1 MTSYVSIPDASFQD
15 VVNLWFSTD
24 PPGNSAEFNDPYH
37 NPFYG
42 PIQYWDTQLV
52 TDMSNAFYLQ
62 SSFNENISLW
72 NTSNVTNMYR
82 MFADATR
89 YDKPLNT
96 QYISAGINPYIQT
109 PYTAWDVSGVQ
120 NMSYMFAGAI
130 NFNQPLN
137 NWDVSSVTNMSVM
150 FSSTNAFNQPLN
162 NWNVS
167 NVTTMTGMFLQANNF
182 NQPLNNWNVGNVT
195 TMRAMFQQA
204 VKFDQNIESWDV
216 GNVTDMNSMFSLAI
230 AFNQPLNNWN
240 VSDVS
245 NMDLMF
251 SDATAFNQPL
261 NNWNVGNV
269 TTMNSMFYNA
279 IAFNQPLNNWNVG
292 NVTTME
298 SMFSYATAFNQPL
311 FHWDVSNVTTFEEMF
326 KVATTFDQYIRS
338 WDVSSSAIL
347 TNMFAGSYTGNQ
359 CPLATDKSLWN
370 TENNTDTVNKPPG
383 PTPTVNGYFNQDL
396 SGSYAP
402 YYSYNYLQHPNQ
414 IIIVTQ
420 PGSPTGAGLYT
431 LNSVT
436 PSEIPNLVTIDQT
449 TGTLT
454 ISTADI
460 LVECRSNQVYTINI
474 TENTSPASTS
484 IIIVKINNTP
494 RKPNAFPFPLEQKNK
509 SLHGVNQ
516 KLDPGTARPNYF
528 ITRSQF
534 NPARFRSKQSNLS
547 NPSLCFF

>member
-1 MTSYVSIPDASFQD
+1 MA
-15 VVNLWFSTD
+15 
-24 PPGNSAEFNDPYH
+24 
-37 NPFYG
+37 
-42 PIQYWDTQLV
+42 
-52 TDMSNAFYLQ
+52 
-62 SSFNENISLW
+62 
-72 NTSNVTNMYR
+72 
-82 MFADATR
+82 
-89 YDKPLNT
+89 
-96 QYISAGINPYIQT
+96 
-109 PYTAWDVSGVQ
+109 
-120 NMSYMFAGAI
+120 
-130 NFNQPLN
+130 
-137 NWDVSSVTNMSVM
+137 
-150 FSSTNAFNQPLN
+150 
-162 NWNVS
+162 
-167 NVTTMTGMFLQANNF
+167 
-182 NQPLNNWNVGNVT
+182 
-195 TMRAMFQQA
+195 
-204 VKFDQNIESWDV
+204 
-216 GNVTDMNSMFSLAI
+216 
-230 AFNQPLNNWN
+230 
-240 VSDVS
+240 
-245 NMDLMF
+245 
-251 SDATAFNQPL
+251 
-261 NNWNVGNV
+261 
-269 TTMNSMFYNA
+269 
-279 IAFNQPLNNWNVG
+279 
-292 NVTTME
+292 

-370 TENNTDTVNKPPG
+370 KENNTDTGDQPPG

-431 LNSVT
+431 LSSVT
-436 PSEIPNLVTIDQT
+436 PSEIPTSVTIDET

-454 ISTADI
+454 ISTANI
-460 LVECRSNQVYTINI
+460 LGCKSNQIYTINI

-484 IIIVKINNTP
+484 IIIVNIKNTP
-494 RKPNAFPFPLEQKNK
+494 RKPNAFPFPLVQKNK

>member
-1 MTSYVSIPDASFQD
+1 MPYTSIADVSFQD
-15 VVNLWFSTD
+15 VVNLWITN
-24 PPGNSAEFNDPYH
+24 PTAAEFTTISN

-42 PIQYWDTQLV
+42 PIQQWDTQLV

-62 SSFNENISLW
+62 SSFNDDISLW

-82 MFADATR
+82 MF
-89 YDKPLNT
+89 
-96 QYISAGINPYIQT
+96 
-109 PYTAWDVSGVQ
+109 SGA
-120 NMSYMFAGAI
+120 N

-137 NWDVSSVTNMSVM
+137 NWDVGNVTDMNSM
-150 FSSTNAFNQPLN
+150 FLLALAFNKPLN
-162 NWNVS
+162 NWNVG
-167 NVTTMTGMFLQANNF
+167 NVTNMDLMFSNTDVF

-195 TMRAMFQQA
+195 TMA
-204 VKFDQNIESWDV
+204 
-216 GNVTDMNSMFSLAI
+216 
-230 AFNQPLNNWN
+230 
-240 VSDVS
+240 
-245 NMDLMF
+245 
-251 SDATAFNQPL
+251 
-261 NNWNVGNV
+261 
-269 TTMNSMFYNA
+269 
-279 IAFNQPLNNWNVG
+279 
-292 NVTTME
+292 

-370 TENNTDTVNKPPG
+370 KENNTDTGDQPPG

-431 LNSVT
+431 LSSVT
-436 PSEIPNLVTIDQT
+436 PSEIPTSVTIDET

-454 ISTADI
+454 ISTANI
-460 LVECRSNQVYTINI
+460 LGCKSNQIYTINI

-484 IIIVKINNTP
+484 IIIVNIKNTP
-494 RKPNAFPFPLEQKNK
+494 REPNAFPFPLEQKNK